1 MKRFLEFF
9 FPLIL
14 VTMFVLPLAHAATG
28 GGTPAPTPAPA
39 PVIDFSGIINAIS
52 GGAQSTT
59 NAVNNTVNA
68 MPNALFGLFTN
79 SLKGAVSS
87 FNSTLLSLT
96 GVLLASNPDPEL
108 MFGVWQ
114 AVITVISSLY
124 LIVFLIVAFNFLMA
138 GANIQKRENAKDWL
152 RRAIT
157 MIIAVN
163 LSFLGYKLILE
174 LSSAITLFMWD
185 TGFAQYFQPS
195 IFAAMGI
202 INLGVYS
209 GAILITLITLF
220 VRYLFLL
227 AGVALFPIGIFLYLT
242 PKLEEYGKLIFSFLG
257 MILAMQFV
265 DVIILVAS
273 NLIGVQMTGQ
283 AGAAFIPA
291 LGFLVVAMANIFM
304 MAHAVMKSANKI
316 ADSSPVIG
324 MAMNTVTTTIKTAA
338 VAAAA

>member
-28 GGTPAPTPAPA
+28 GGTPAPAPAPA
-39 PVIDFSGIINAIS
+39 PVIDFSGIINAIT
-52 GGAQSTT
+52 GGAQGTT

-68 MPNALFGLFTN
+68 MPNALFALFTN

-96 GVLLASNPDPEL
+96 GVLLASNPDPQL
-108 MFGVWQ
+108 MFGLWQ
-114 AVITVISSLY
+114 AIIIIISSLY
-124 LIVFLIVAFNFLMA
+124 LLVFLIVAFSFLMA
-138 GANIQKRENAKDWL
+138 GANIQKRENAKEWL
-152 RRAIT
+152 KKAIT
-157 MIIAVN
+157 MVICVN
-163 LSFLGYKLILE
+163 LSFIVYQFILE

-195 IFAAMGI
+195 IFSSLGL
-202 INLGVYS
+202 INLAVYS
-209 GAILITLITLF
+209 GVILITLVTLF
-220 VRYLFLL
+220 VRFLFLL

-265 DVIILVAS
+265 DVIILIAS
-273 NLIGVQMTGQ
+273 NQIGLQMAGQ

-291 LGFLVVAMANIFM
+291 LGFLVVAIANIFM
-304 MAHAVMKSANKI
+304 MTHAIMKSANKI
-316 ADSSPVIG
+316 ADSSPVFA